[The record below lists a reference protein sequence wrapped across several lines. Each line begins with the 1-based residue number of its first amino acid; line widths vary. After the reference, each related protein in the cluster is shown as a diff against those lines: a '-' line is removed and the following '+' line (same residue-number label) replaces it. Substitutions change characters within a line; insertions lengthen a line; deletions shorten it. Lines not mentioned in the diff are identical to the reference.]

1 MSTKVDG
8 SMLSVL
14 DAAAEEEGMCRA
26 EVMRQVFD
34 VYAASRNGEFTC
46 PGCASELQL
55 PVGRR
60 YTSG

>member
-1 MSTKVDG
+1 
-8 SMLSVL
+8 MLSVL